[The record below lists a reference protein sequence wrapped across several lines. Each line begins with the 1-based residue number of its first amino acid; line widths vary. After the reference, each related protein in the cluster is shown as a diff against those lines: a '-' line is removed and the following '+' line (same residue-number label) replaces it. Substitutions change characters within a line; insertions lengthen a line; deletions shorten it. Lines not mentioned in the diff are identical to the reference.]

1 MQKSRV
7 SAHLKEKEKK
17 EKEPKR
23 NKRKRIYIRV
33 INILINVVI

>member
-7 SAHLKEKEKK
+7 SIHLKEKEKK

-23 NKRKRIYIRV
+23 NKRKRIYKSY
-33 INILINVVI
+33 

>member
-7 SAHLKEKEKK
+7 FVHLKEKEKK

-23 NKRKRIYIRV
+23 NKRKRIYKGY
-33 INILINVVI
+33 